1 MLKSIEKVK
10 EYFDIDKW
18 QIGQPIVIADLA
30 YQLSLVDGV
39 SAIVPP
45 EENDEESSVQ
55 DKPVIQVINKFT
67 SAAGYSG
74 NLYDIKTATK
84 NGIVYPS
91 ADPSIFEL
99 KFPASDIEGRVIGDS
114 TGTSETG
121 QGGNY

>member
-1 MLKSIEKVK
+1 M
-10 EYFDIDKW
+10 
-18 QIGQPIVIADLA
+18 GQPIVIADLA

-55 DKPVIQVINKFT
+55 DKPVIQVINKFNST
-67 SAAGYSG
+67 AGYSG